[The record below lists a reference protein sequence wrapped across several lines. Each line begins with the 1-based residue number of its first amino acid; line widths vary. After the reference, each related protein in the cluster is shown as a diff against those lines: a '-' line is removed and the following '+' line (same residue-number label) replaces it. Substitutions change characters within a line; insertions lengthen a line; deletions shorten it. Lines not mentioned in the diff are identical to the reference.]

1 MKNAVILAALA
12 STTAAYP
19 FSDYLDAI
27 FGTKE
32 SRHAPPPEL
41 MPGFAPIGTG
51 TASGIPFPTATGAF
65 PIDGMPP
72 VRHRVR
78 NLAIDY
84 QLAPRQGPGAGSA
97 LPSFSLAEPTDG
109 TPALPTETEGGFP
122 GLPTGLPT
130 GQPDAPFPF
139 PTGGPDM
146 PSPTGGFPKPP
157 GGPDMP
163 FPTDGFPKPPG
174 DGPSPSD
181 IPFPTDLPFP
191 MPTGGSPFPFPGTG
205 MPGLPTTMQT
215 LTRGPQPTGMPELP
229 GSENGEQGPGDDA
242 PGGFFDWLSSLFGGG
257 KSEMSS

>member
-12 STTAAYP
+12 STTVAAP

-32 SRHAPPPEL
+32 SRQAPPPEL

-51 TASGIPFPTATGAF
+51 TASGFPFPTATGAF
-65 PIDGMPP
+65 PAPTDGMQP

-84 QLAPRQGPGAGSA
+84 QLAPRQEAGAGSS

-122 GLPTGLPT
+122 GLPTG
-130 GQPDAPFPF
+130 QPDAPFPL

-146 PSPTGGFPKPP
+146 PYPTG
-157 GGPDMP
+157 
-163 FPTDGFPKPPG
+163 GFPKPPG

-229 GSENGEQGPGDDA
+229 GSENGEEGPGDDA

-257 KSEMSS
+257 KE

>member
-1 MKNAVILAALA
+1 MRNTIILAALA
-12 STTAAYP
+12 STAVAHP

-32 SRHAPPPEL
+32 SRHAPPPPEL

-65 PIDGMPP
+65 PTGLVQPA
-72 VRHRVR
+72 RHRVR

-84 QLAPRQGPGAGSA
+84 QLAPRQDAGPGAGAGAGTS

-122 GLPTGLPT
+122 GLPTG
-130 GQPDAPFPF
+130 QPEMPF
-139 PTGGPDM
+139 PTGGF
-146 PSPTGGFPKPP
+146 PS
-157 GGPDMP
+157 
-163 FPTDGFPKPPG
+163 PPG
-174 DGPSPSD
+174 DGPA
-181 IPFPTDLPFP
+181 PTDLPFP
-191 MPTGGSPFPFPGTG
+191 MPTGGSPFPGTG

-229 GSENGEQGPGDDA
+229 GSENGEEESGGDA

-257 KSEMSS
+257 KSEMSA